1 MSAPNDWNPAVWI
14 ALASLALTLLGT
26 IVLGAFY
33 VGKHSN
39 RIETL
44 ESGQKALTEDVRKTR
59 DEASKARAE
68 QAGFAASLL
77 ALKDTVDNGFEDVK
91 RTIRDSLSS
100 RRRRGADDIA

>member
-77 ALKDTVDNGFEDVK
+77 ALEDVK